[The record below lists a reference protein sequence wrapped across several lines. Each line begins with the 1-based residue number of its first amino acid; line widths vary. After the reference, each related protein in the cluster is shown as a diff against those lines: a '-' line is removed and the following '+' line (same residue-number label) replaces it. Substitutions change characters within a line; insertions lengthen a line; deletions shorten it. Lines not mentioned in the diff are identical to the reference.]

1 MEPALHIERLDKLH
15 PTGSRPFLFSGITA
29 RIDCQDTIAVTG
41 SSGQGKTTLLRVLA
55 RLERM
60 DGGSLT
66 LHGKPAANWPPT
78 VWRKRVCYVPQAP
91 VMLPSTIED
100 NLSAVSKLHQSP
112 FERQLAERLM
122 ESVGLTQIDWKKKA
136 SDLSGGEKQRL
147 QLVRSLML
155 RPDILLLDE
164 VTSALDAQS
173 KRLVERLLAEWN
185 RTEGTALVWITHDAE
200 QARIVS
206 RRRWFMADGG
216 LVEQNEPELEG
227 SRR

>member
-1 MEPALHIERLDKLH
+1 M
-15 PTGSRPFLFSGITA
+15 FSGITA